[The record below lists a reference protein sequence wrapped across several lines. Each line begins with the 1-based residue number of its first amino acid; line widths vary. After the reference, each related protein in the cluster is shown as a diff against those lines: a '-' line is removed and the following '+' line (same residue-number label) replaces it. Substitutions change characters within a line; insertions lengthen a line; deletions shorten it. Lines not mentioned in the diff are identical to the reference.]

1 MTGRHTLKVP
11 HAKDL
16 DQMSS
21 DELREELAKLRLKQ
35 LTIKASNAG
44 HASQPLAH
52 PSGEAR
58 QNRKTVARIMTILIR
73 RREPCVA

>member
-1 MTGRHTLKVP
+1 MTARHTLKVP

-21 DELREELAKLRLKQ
+21 DELRTDLASLRQ
-35 LTIKASNAG
+35 RQMTIKASNAG

-58 QNRKTVARIMTILIR
+58 SNRRTIARIMTILVR
-73 RREPCVA
+73 RREPCVV